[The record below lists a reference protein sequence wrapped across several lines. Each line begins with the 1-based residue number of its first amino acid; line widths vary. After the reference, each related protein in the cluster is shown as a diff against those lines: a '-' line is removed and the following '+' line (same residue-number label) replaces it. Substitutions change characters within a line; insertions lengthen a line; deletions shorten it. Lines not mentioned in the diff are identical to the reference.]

1 LQKTNSNNRVSV
13 ARKEM
18 EMADD
23 VTDQDKAAIVP
34 KVEAACAAA
43 ISWVIAAKVRTTIA
57 VSILMA
63 IMFAVVVT
71 GEVAIVTPKPPSSS
85 LQCKVSVIY
94 VGTWDRITFVIAT
107 DKNQVVATIPVGV
120 GPVAVAVT
128 PDGTRAYVINDDA
141 VSVSVINTVTNS
153 VLTTFSLVNAS
164 LLRAVAISPDGTRV
178 YVAHMQNTALIGV
191 LATITPLVGVLST
204 IDTVT
209 NQVMFTIPVGNSYD
223 MVVSPDGTRAYLAD
237 FYAGLVVVDTVKRL
251 VIDKLSLGPVLA
263 IAITPDGTQVYLTP
277 DSSRN
282 NGTIVVNTAT
292 NQVKTFIPI
301 PSNFMDSVA
310 VSPDGKRAYVAS
322 YNPKSIV
329 TVIDTATSL
338 VLAHIPIAS
347 LPMLFGVA
355 VSVDGTQVYVTDGVQ
370 TVVVIDTATNQVMGD
385 PIPVGS
391 GPIAM
396 ATAWIPC

>member
-1 LQKTNSNNRVSV
+1 VSV

-120 GPVAVAVT
+120 GRGAMAVI
-128 PDGTRAYVINDDA
+128 PDRTRAYISNANGPMVFVID
-141 VSVSVINTVTNS
+141 TVNNS
-153 VLTTFSLVNAS
+153 VLTTIQSMRGPAGL
-164 LLRAVAISPDGTRV
+164 AISPDGTRV
-178 YVAHMQNTALIGV
+178 YVAHTSSPPLRSGIGM
-191 LATITPLVGVLST
+191 LST

-209 NQVMFTIPVGNSYD
+209 NQVIFTIPVSAPREPAVIGATGI
-223 MVVSPDGTRAYLAD
+223 VVNPDGTRVYITGD
-237 FYAGLVVVDTVKRL
+237 FVGVAVVDTVKQM
-251 VIDKLSLGPVLA
+251 VIDRVSRVRTSA
-263 IAITPDGTQVYLTP
+263 IAITPDGTQIYITP
-277 DSSRN
+277 
-282 NGTIVVNTAT
+282 
-292 NQVKTFIPI
+292 
-301 PSNFMDSVA
+301 M
-310 VSPDGKRAYVAS
+310 
-322 YNPKSIV
+322 V
-329 TVIDTATSL
+329 TTQ
-338 VLAHIPIAS
+338 
-347 LPMLFGVA
+347 GVR
-355 VSVDGTQVYVTDGVQ
+355 Q
-370 TVVVIDTATNQVMGD
+370 I
-385 PIPVGS
+385 
-391 GPIAM
+391 GPQ
-396 ATAWIPC
+396 